1 MVSRGPPGTRHRPLM
16 AVFSQTIPS
25 VLGAHVHQS
34 HFLQLLYSALPRSTF
49 FSPIARNQSDK
60 DRDLLFRLRAE
71 VQTYML
77 VSSPNPTDDLASS
90 GFHSPPPKGS
100 PGLGLGRTQSGQSG
114 RSGHSGH
121 SEIKR
126 KPSPMWLGD
135 DLTDTVALVW
145 GMSRDAIDREL
156 EGIKRSGSVEQVRS
170 EASSL
175 ECR

>member
-1 MVSRGPPGTRHRPLM
+1 LTV
-16 AVFSQTIPS
+16 AFSQTIPS
-25 VLGAHVHQS
+25 TLGAHVHQS
-34 HFLQLLYSALPRSTF
+34 HFLQLLYNSLPRSTY

-77 VSSPNPTDDLASS
+77 VSSPNAADDLASS
-90 GFHSPPPKGS
+90 GFHSPPPKMS

-114 RSGHSGH
+114 HSGHSGH

-126 KPSPMWLGD
+126 KPSPMWLGE

-145 GMSRDAIDREL
+145 GMTREAVDREV
-156 EGIKRSGSVEQVRS
+156 EGIRRTGSIEQVRS
-170 EASSL
+170 FRPQST
-175 ECR
+175 